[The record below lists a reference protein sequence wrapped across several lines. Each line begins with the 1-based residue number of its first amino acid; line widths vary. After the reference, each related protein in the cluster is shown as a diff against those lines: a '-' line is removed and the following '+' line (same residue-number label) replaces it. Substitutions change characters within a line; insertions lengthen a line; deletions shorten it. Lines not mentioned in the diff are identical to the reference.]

1 MILIDQES
9 KKYELDFVLQFTDC
23 QELDEDFQTQ
33 HTIEGTSV
41 PKLLERATEFAQK
54 WLNFVKKEDL
64 QQSSMS
70 HSGLENSMASSSN
83 SSFWSNLI
91 QNGIR
96 YKALIALLFYYMETG
111 QKFEATSTMRNYCLK
126 STSLYFVLLGV
137 PGSGAFKI
145 FHPVLYNKALD
156 TFKMAMK
163 LHLVK
168 SSPKKKSK
176 KGSSKSQGG
185 SLGSQVPRARH
196 YSRSASTCSG
206 ISDMMDWDDSD
217 EEDGSLTPAEVNE
230 LTNGLNRVLY
240 SFLTMLDHC
249 PLKRSPESL
258 EQTVAELVEL
268 THLETGFANLDF
280 TQRLKRSDLSSLA
293 YNAYVG
299 LQRLCTPLHGQVSNV
314 CKLILQHIL
323 PGILMTHRGS
333 SDISPKGLAVIR
345 EHTLHF
351 IKHLMVT
358 VSEDTHDAVEIL
370 IHHLAMKVP
379 DKAEYRHRA
388 SAAINVLMMGL
399 PLGHFSNI
407 VKWFFRLAHVDK
419 SANRQFAIEV
429 MGQLLVQNERENP
442 ATQGVQG
449 DHDYGGLV
457 SQPTEN
463 GENEQNG
470 HVVNG
475 ISEDEDSDDEAPQNA
490 KKQDTGLFSS
500 HKFLFG
506 VIFSRCKDSSAL
518 VRAKALQTL
527 AEVTSRAGDND
538 VVADIISNLFEDSSN
553 SDRNEKGTVDFVE
566 LLQDPEA
573 DLSKVNPL
581 PKSEELVDFLRKRAL
596 DDSVYVRKNALL
608 VLENILRY
616 YSSKTQELEPLALDL
631 VGILTEHCRDPS
643 LMVRKQI
650 VGSLTEIVKAYP
662 DNQIVINKFVE
673 GVFPLI
679 LDVEQKAAEKV
690 HECIWEVLFGNI
702 VSFDKAVHTRHFLP
716 WKILNATEKLKMTS
730 YLSRACSQW
739 AKDKMLKPSLLTML
753 RTHIDTENSN
763 SGNFSFFFVRTERTQ
778 NRWEFFPLF
787 MLTQLVFSTSAKLH
801 LKMRFSI
808 FFQHGCF

>member
-1 MILIDQES
+1 ME
-9 KKYELDFVLQFTDC
+9 
-23 QELDEDFQTQ
+23 EDFEAQ

-41 PKLLERATEFAQK
+41 PKLLEKATEFAQK

-64 QQSSMS
+64 QQSSI
-70 HSGLENSMASSSN
+70 LENSMSASSSSSN

-91 QNGIR
+91 QHGIR

-176 KGSSKSQGG
+176 KGAKSQ
-185 SLGSQVPRARH
+185 GSQVPRSRH
-196 YSRSASTCSG
+196 LSRAGSTCSG

-217 EEDGSLTPAEVNE
+217 DDEGLTPAEVNE
-230 LTNGLNRVLY
+230 LTSGLNRSLY

-258 EQTVAELVEL
+258 EQTIAELVEL

-314 CKLILQHIL
+314 TKLILQHVL

-345 EHTLHF
+345 EHALHF
-351 IKHLMVT
+351 IKHLMVQL
-358 VSEDTHDAVEIL
+358 SEDAYDAVEIL

-388 SAAINVLMMGL
+388 SAAINILMMGL
-399 PLGHFSNI
+399 PNKHFSNI
-407 VKWFFRLAHVDK
+407 VKWFFRLAHIEK

-429 MGQLLVQNERENP
+429 MGQLLVQHERENP
-442 ATQGVQG
+442 SEQGVQG

-457 SQPTEN
+457 QQPVE
-463 GENEQNG
+463 NG
-470 HVVNG
+470 HVVENG
-475 ISEDEDSDDEAPQNA
+475 EIEDENEVQENNA
-490 KKQDTGLFSS
+490 KPQDTGLFSS

-506 VIFSRCKDSSAL
+506 VIFSRCKDNSAL

-538 VVADIISNLFEDSSN
+538 VVADIISNLFEDKEVETK
-553 SDRNEKGTVDFVE
+553 RTVDFLE

-573 DLSKVNPL
+573 DLSNVNPL
-581 PKSEELVDFLRKRAL
+581 PKSQELVEFLRKRAL

-616 YSSKTQELEPLALDL
+616 YSSKTQELESLALEL
-631 VGILTEHCRDPS
+631 IGILTEHCRDPS

-662 DNQIVINKFVE
+662 DHQVVINKFVE

-702 VSFDKAVHTRHFLP
+702 VSFDKAVKTRHFLP

-763 SGNFSFFFVRTERTQ
+763 SGTSSTYT
-778 NRWEFFPLF
+778 LF
-787 MLTQLVFSTSAKLH
+787 ENSSKCL
-801 LKMRFSI
+801 I
-808 FFQHGCF
+808 